1 MAREVDVATVKASY
15 ERGVLDTKTRLSKE
29 VVVACKDYCTK
40 S

>member
-1 MAREVDVATVKASY
+1 MAREVDVATVKAPY